1 MKMETSRDGDKNEC
15 VKNCSMHIMHMHM
28 HRRTSQ
34 FLSDQSYVYDY
45 DYECVGL
52 CAIYATS
59 MIYLSYYD
67 H

>member
-15 VKNCSMHIMHMHM
+15 VKNCSMHMHM

-34 FLSDQSYVYDY
+34 FLSDQSYVY